1 MVLLLPPWRRFFAL
15 IPFGPRKGAEPKRAY
30 FSKVFLR
37 GTLSFEGSPSPT
49 SINTRRCAKKQME
62 HTLESSSAH
71 NEVPAPMG
79 AGRGGDY
86 SKALL
91 RGCLLSSD
99 HVIFAEGCFSLS
111 QCGAPG
117 ADTPLSQ
124 CLPHV
129 SCTSTY
135 MRAPPGIALLCFL
148 HDVFQKPGDIANAHS
163 FGTRFQGP
171 LLVTHSAPFCPSSSS
186 SCGTSGPLCNNSV
199 TFHGDPIR
207 GRLPRAGLN
216 GPVRACCVCVCVR
229 ERRTR

>member
-1 MVLLLPPWRRFFAL
+1 MRTRKRGFLTNTPLFDTHTHTYIHTHPAVAEVREAGLPQGGASSVLPPWRRFFAL
-15 IPFGPRKGAEPKRAY
+15 IPFGPCSGAEPKRAY
-30 FSKVFLR
+30 FSKVFVQ
-37 GTLSFEGSPSPT
+37 GTLSFEGSPSP

-91 RGCLLSSD
+91 GGCLLSCD
-99 HVIFAEGCFSLS
+99 DRYIRRGVFLSLS

-135 MRAPPGIALLCFL
+135 TGAPPGLALFRC
-148 HDVFQKPGDIANAHS
+148 V
-163 FGTRFQGP
+163 
-171 LLVTHSAPFCPSSSS
+171 
-186 SCGTSGPLCNNSV
+186 
-199 TFHGDPIR
+199 
-207 GRLPRAGLN
+207 LN
-216 GPVRACCVCVCVR
+216 F
-229 ERRTR
+229 T